1 MLPNL
6 VAAYIEIDRLTTTSV
21 VTCTSAVEAFDYLI
35 KRDSKYIKPGWKEF
49 FFIDIWEKYMDY
61 VQQQE
66 RFSPEFTQWDKHTR
80 EFDDLAEKALGESR
94 KVIEAHN
101 PPDKRLPEEV
111 VEGIYIR
118 TAALQR
124 WRKNCL
130 NPVRA
135 REDYKEWKEKQVTPV
150 APRSQCKIRSP
161 LLFEQR

>member
-80 EFDDLAEKALGESR
+80 EFDDLG
-94 KVIEAHN
+94 
-101 PPDKRLPEEV
+101 
-111 VEGIYIR
+111 
-118 TAALQR
+118 
-124 WRKNCL
+124 
-130 NPVRA
+130 
-135 REDYKEWKEKQVTPV
+135 
-150 APRSQCKIRSP
+150 
-161 LLFEQR
+161 